1 MENKVLAVVNGQE
14 ITSTELESALSRIP
28 QDRKAYFS
36 NEQGRAQLLEQLI
49 AFELFYNDAKDSG
62 LEENESYK
70 ERLELFKKELLAQVA
85 MENAM
90 KSVAVEEDEI
100 KKFFDENTENFVVPE
115 NISAKHILVDNEE
128 KANEI
133 LAEIND
139 GLAFEEAAEKYSSC
153 PSKAQGG
160 SLGSFGQGQMVKE
173 FEDAAFASEI
183 GAITGPVQTQFG
195 YHLIKVEGKSEK
207 SFRSFDE
214 VKNEIRM
221 NLTQSKQGEA
231 YVNHVNELK
240 SKYTIEMK

>member
-1 MENKVLAVVNGQE
+1 MENKVLALVNGQE
-14 ITSTELESALSRIP
+14 ITSTELEAALSRIP

-36 NEQGRAQLLEQLI
+36 NEQGKAQLLEQLI

-62 LEENESYK
+62 LEENEVYK
-70 ERLELFKKELLAQVA
+70 ERLELFKRELLAQVA

-90 KSVAVEEDEI
+90 KSVEVKEEEI
-100 KKFFDENTENFVVPE
+100 KKFYDENTENFVVPE
-115 NISAKHILVDNEE
+115 NVSAKHILVDNEE

-133 LAEIND
+133 LGEIND

-160 SLGSFGQGQMVKE
+160 SLGSFSKGQMVKE
-173 FEDAAFASEI
+173 FEEAAFASEI
-183 GAITGPVQTQFG
+183 GTITGPVQTQFG

-207 SFRSFDE
+207 SNRNFDE

-221 NLTQSKQGEA
+221 NLLQSKQGEA

-240 SKYTIEMK
+240 GKYSVEIK